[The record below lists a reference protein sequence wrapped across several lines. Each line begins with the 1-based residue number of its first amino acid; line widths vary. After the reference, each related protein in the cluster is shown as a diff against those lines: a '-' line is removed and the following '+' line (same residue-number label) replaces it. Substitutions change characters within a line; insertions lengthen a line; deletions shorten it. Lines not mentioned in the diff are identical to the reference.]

1 MQRKKGRT
9 RTEEEEGR
17 DPQGAGF
24 GRNSQGPESQTTSP
38 ACRRSLPQRRYLF
51 SHVIH
56 DAHEACQQFSFL
68 SSGKFLL
75 GLLLA
80 AFLHPGGCHPP
91 SARFTPGAHR
101 VGQEVA
107 RSWHAGASVYHTL
120 RPGLRLPRR
129 APGQAAG
136 GSAAPAVGQGPAAPS
151 EAPGE
156 ATSRARL
163 RLPQKQ
169 SPEVEPAHFAQGG
182 GGTMKA
188 GVGRGLHAAAARRTE
203 TQGEG
208 AALGFGVAHS
218 SLAREGFGVQLVRV
232 CAALCPREILK
243 FRLHGE
249 VIFFGKLGDRTH

>member
-1 MQRKKGRT
+1 MIPDAECQPKGSPRSLTWATASPDEALLLQNCLTRPSTNSGFAGVQRKKGRT

-24 GRNSQGPESQTTSP
+24 GRNSQGPESRTTSP

-107 RSWHAGASVYHTL
+107 RSWHAGACLPHTEV
-120 RPGLRLPRR
+120 GTWLPRHG
-129 APGQAAG
+129 PGQAG
-136 GSAAPAVGQGPAAPS
+136 GSSVASAVGHGPAAPS
-151 EAPGE
+151 EARRD
-156 ATSRARL
+156 SMSQARL
-163 RLPQKQ
+163 CLQQKQ
-169 SPEVEPAHFAQGG
+169 SLEEEPVFKSYKYYVKWKKPDAKCH
-182 GGTMKA
+182 
-188 GVGRGLHAAAARRTE
+188 
-203 TQGEG
+203 
-208 AALGFGVAHS
+208 
-218 SLAREGFGVQLVRV
+218 
-232 CAALCPREILK
+232 ILYDIILYDYIYVK
-243 FRLHGE
+243 C
-249 VIFFGKLGDRTH
+249 IT